1 MARIEFL
8 GTGTSTGVPQ
18 VNCSCEV
25 CTSTDP
31 RDNRLRC
38 SAVASVGGSNIL
50 IDCSPDF
57 RYQALRA
64 HIAHLDALLLTHSH
78 YDHCGGLDDLRPY
91 CIDKPFPVYAE
102 QRVIHDIRSRV
113 PYCFVEHPYP
123 GVPQFNM
130 VPISPEVPFRIGSV
144 EILPL
149 RIMHYKLP
157 IVGFRIGHMAY
168 VTDCLTMPAETV
180 RQLKGVDTLVINAL
194 RMTPHLSHQ
203 SLDEALALIAR
214 IAPRRAYLTHVSHH
228 MGLHATVAQLLPE
241 NVEMA
246 YDGLAIEWQEGE

>member
-25 CTSTDP
+25 CTSADP

-38 SAVASVGGSNIL
+38 SALVSVGGSNIL

-91 CIDKPFPVYAE
+91 CIDKPFPIYAE
-102 QRVIHDIRSRV
+102 QQVIADIRSRV

-123 GVPQFNM
+123 GVPQFDM
-130 VPISPEVPFRIGSV
+130 MPITPNAPFRVGAV

-149 RIMHYKLP
+149 RVMHCKLP
-157 IVGFRIGHMAY
+157 IVGFRIGSMAY
-168 VTDCLTMPAETV
+168 VTDCLTMPADTV
-180 RQLKGVDTLVINAL
+180 SQLKGVDTLVINAL
-194 RMTPHLSHQ
+194 RIKPHLSHQ
-203 SLDEALALIAR
+203 NLDEALALIAS

-228 MGLHATVAQLLPE
+228 MGLHDVVIQRLPK

-246 YDGLAIEWQEGE
+246 YDGLAIEWEEG